1 MTNQLIP
8 SRHLGTTHQKIT
20 LIPPEADKHARYRLT
35 KFEHYQQDLLRPDL
49 AAYRDDLISNGYAP
63 ATISA
68 HLSTVRAAY
77 APLIRDRDLFYS
89 QLPSGLSPSD
99 SKSMVDEIIERL
111 KNATDPDAAKV
122 KQTTKQD
129 TLDSDHLR
137 LTAAQAD
144 SLMARPGLGTIKG
157 QRDTALIALM
167 LCTGLRE
174 SELSKLD
181 VKDLRQDIGGE
192 LVLSVREG
200 KGLKSRAIP
209 YGDLSGVLVL
219 VDQWLESVDIT
230 DGPVFRGLYKSK
242 DKLRPDRLKVR
253 AIQYILENYPI
264 VIDGKLRHVKPHD
277 LRRTYARRLYE
288 AGLDLL
294 SIQQNLGH
302 KSQETTLNYIGQMN
316 IDSRRP
322 PKIYSFVDSL

>member
-1 MTNQLIP
+1 MNNNLTIHKQL
-8 SRHLGTTHQKIT
+8 T
-20 LIPPEADKHARYRLT
+20 LIPVGADKHARYRLG
-35 KFEHYQQDLLRPDL
+35 KFEHYQADLLRPDL
-49 AAYRDDLISNGYAP
+49 AAYRDDLVSNGYAP

-77 APLIRDRDLFYS
+77 KPLIRDRDLFYS
-89 QLPSGLSPSD
+89 HVPGDLPPSD
-99 SKSMVDEIIERL
+99 QKALVDEIIERL

-129 TLDSDHLR
+129 TLSSEHLR
-137 LTAAQAD
+137 LTTAQAD
-144 SLMARPGLGTIKG
+144 SLMARPGLATVKG
-157 QRDTALIALM
+157 KRDTALIALM
-167 LCTGLRE
+167 CCTGLRE
-174 SELSKLD
+174 SEVSSLAID
-181 VKDLRQDIGGE
+181 DLRQDIDGE
-192 LVLSVREG
+192 LVLYVREG

-219 VDQWLESVDIT
+219 IDQWLESVSIT
-230 DGPVFRGLYKSK
+230 TGPVFRGLYKSK

-264 VIDGKLRHVKPHD
+264 VIDGELRHVRPHD

-288 AGLDLL
+288 AGMDLL

-302 KSQETTLNYIGQMN
+302 KSQGTTLNYIGQMN